1 MKPLPRPV
9 KTLLAEQ
16 ALDASVMRVWAKV
29 QIKRRVP
36 APLARPWLVFAGAA
50 ALVAFVARVYPPSPP
65 APAQLVVVG
74 VGPVTDVAA
83 ACQPLS
89 GPATPLMHARRPAV
103 PMSRPA
109 GGSAAGAPGETDV
122 VGTLLLG
129 VEDAA
134 RDGRTDQV
142 VAVLGE
148 IGEHHADDPR
158 AAEALF
164 MLGSVQLDAMKKPR
178 LAEASFRR
186 ALELRPAEDLVPQLW
201 ERLQEAEAK

>member
-1 MKPLPRPV
+1 MKALPRPV
-9 KTLLAEQ
+9 KTLLAEPPV
-16 ALDASVMRVWAKV
+16 DASVMRVWAKV

-50 ALVAFVARVYPPSPP
+50 ALVAFVVMVYPRSTP
-65 APAQLVVVG
+65 APALLVAVG
-74 VGPVTDVAA
+74 VAPVAPVV
-83 ACQPLS
+83 CQPFL
-89 GPATPLMHARRPAV
+89 GPSTPLMHARRPTV
-103 PMSRPA
+103 PASRPA
-109 GGSAAGAPGETDV
+109 GGAPVSPGAIDV

-134 RDGRTDQV
+134 REGRTDQV

-164 MLGSVQLDAMKKPR
+164 MLGSLQLDAMNKPR

-201 ERLQEAEAK
+201 ERLQEAQAR